1 MPDREW
7 IILIVPSSQFQFSDR
22 GGGEKNIIA
31 KVEPPACLGNKEKA
45 NKKIVESKS
54 CLEMFSTVVS
64 S

>member
-1 MPDREW
+1 MLMMDGWTVVLR
-7 IILIVPSSQFQFSDR
+7 FCGTHR
-22 GGGEKNIIA
+22 RGGEKNIKAIL
-31 KVEPPACLGNKEKA
+31 EPPACLGNKEKA